1 MSEIKRV
8 RVVKPPKTLDEDM
21 QVNFDPEPISY
32 EDLDTRLRKARQK
45 AAGVHAILTAV
56 HMDLESWHEG
66 EPLTIVMR
74 ELEVL
79 EHLLDD
85 TVLRYAESV
94 ADQIKRQ
101 LA

>member
-8 RVVKPPKTLDEDM
+8 RVVKPPKSLDEHM

-32 EDLDTRLRKARQK
+32 DNLNTRLRKARQK
-45 AAGVHAILTAV
+45 AADVHALLTAV

-79 EHLLDD
+79 EHLLD
-85 TVLRYAESV
+85 TALRYAESV